1 MKKIQFAVIAIF
13 CIIAFTS
20 CRHFN
25 RKATTIHIDDNRGSI
40 EIKCAGDI
48 AFNNNADGIESMSPH
63 AYLKYKK
70 NGRKIMAES
79 NFYGDI
85 RYRMDNGSTKS
96 DLNSND
102 KEFLA
107 VAIKEIIQSRN
118 K

>member
-1 MKKIQFAVIAIF
+1 MKKIQFAVIAIL
-13 CIIAFTS
+13 CIIAFSS

-25 RKATTIHIDDNRGSI
+25 RKATTIKIEDNRGNI
-40 EIKCAGDI
+40 EIKYAGNI

-63 AYLKYKK
+63 AYLKYKR
-70 NGRKIMAES
+70 NGRKIIAES

-85 RYRMDNGSTKS
+85 RYRMDDGRTQS

-107 VAIKEIIQSRN
+107 GAIKEIIQSRN